1 MNEQQVLVV
10 TDSTSD
16 LPESLS
22 TGLGI
27 TVVPLRV
34 AFGEETFRDG
44 IDLTPTAFLDRL
56 THSQVLPKT
65 SQPPVT
71 DFEDVFRQAID
82 RGQDVVCITLSSQL
96 SGTWNAARLA
106 AESVDTDRIRVI
118 DSRSVTMQLGLV
130 AVAAARVA
138 SQGGSLDEVAAEATA
153 AIDRVKLVAVLQ
165 TLDYVYKG
173 GRIGKASQL
182 VGSALA
188 IKPILSVVDGVLVPV
203 ERIRTWKKAVARL
216 PGMIPPTPT
225 DIAVLHSRNEA
236 DARELIDRLRASYP
250 ETRFSLG
257 YAGAVISTYAGPGA
271 VGIAALYPGEGCVE

>member
-1 MNEQQVLVV
+1 VIEQPVLVV

-16 LPESLS
+16 MPESLS
-22 TGLGI
+22 ADLAM

-44 IDLTPTAFLDRL
+44 IDLAPTAFLDRL
-56 THSQVLPKT
+56 TSSPVLPKT

-71 DFEDVFRQAID
+71 DFEAVFQAAIG
-82 RGQDVVCITLSSQL
+82 RGQDVVCITISSHL
-96 SGTWNAARLA
+96 SGTFNAARLA
-106 AESVDTDRIRVI
+106 AESVSPDRIRVI
-118 DSRSVTMQLGLV
+118 DSRSVTMQLGLI

-138 SQGGSLDEVAAEATA
+138 RNGGSLDDVAAEATA

-188 IKPILSVVDGVLVPV
+188 IKPILSVVNGVLVPI
-203 ERIRTWKKAVARL
+203 ERVRTWKKAVGRL
-216 PGMIPPTPT
+216 PEMIPPTPT
-225 DIAVLHSRNEA
+225 DIAVLHSRNEP
-236 DARELIDRLRASYP
+236 DARALIERLRASYP
-250 ETRFSLG
+250 ETRFSFG
-257 YAGAVISTYAGPGA
+257 YAGAVITTYAGPGA
-271 VGIAALYPGEGCVE
+271 VGIAALYAG